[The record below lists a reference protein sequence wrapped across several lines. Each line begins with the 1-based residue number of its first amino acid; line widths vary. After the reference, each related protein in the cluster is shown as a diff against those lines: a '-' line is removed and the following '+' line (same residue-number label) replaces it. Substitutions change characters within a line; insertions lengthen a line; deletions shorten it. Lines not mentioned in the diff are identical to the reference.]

1 MYENILVDKEGPLAY
16 ITFNRPKVLNA
27 MNRKTKEEVLAALA
41 DLEADDDVRVVIF
54 RGAGEK
60 AFVAGADVRE
70 FVGRRPVDQRE
81 DRRRLGFYEA
91 IADFPKP
98 VIAMIRGY
106 CLGGGCELILAC
118 DLRIASKGSKIG
130 QPEINLGLI
139 PGGGGSQRLPRLVG
153 EGKALQLILTG
164 EMISGEEAKAIGLVE
179 EVYPDEELEERTR
192 ELALKIAEKSPI
204 AVRLAKEAVRAAA
217 RMDLQAGLEYEA
229 ALFSLLFSTK
239 DKEEGIKAFLEKRK
253 PSFKGR

>member
-1 MYENILVDKEGPLAY
+1 MYENILVHREGPLAY
-16 ITFNRPKVLNA
+16 ITFNRPQVLNA
-27 MNRKTKEEVLAALA
+27 MNRKTKEEVLAALKE
-41 DLEADDDVRVVIF
+41 LEEDDEVRVVIF

-70 FVGRRPVDQRE
+70 FVDLRPLEQRE
-81 DRRRLGFYEA
+81 ERQRLGFYEA

-98 VIAMIRGY
+98 MIAMIRGY

-118 DLRIASKGSKIG
+118 DIRLASSDAKIG

-139 PGGGGSQRLPRLVG
+139 PGGGGSQRLPRLIG

-164 EMISGEEAKAIGLVE
+164 ETISGEEAKAMGLVE
-179 EVYPDEELEERTR
+179 EVFSEGELEERTR

-217 RMDLQAGLEYEA
+217 RMDLQAGLEFEKT
-229 ALFSLLFSTK
+229 LFSLLFSTE
-239 DKEEGIKAFLEKRK
+239 DKEEGIRAFLEKRK
-253 PSFKGR
+253 PVFKGR

>member
-16 ITFNRPKVLNA
+16 ITFNRPRVLNA

-41 DLEADDDVRVVIF
+41 DLEADDDVKVVIV

-70 FVGRRPVDQRE
+70 FVGRRPLDQRE

-204 AVRLAKEAVRAAA
+204 AVRLAKEAVKAAA

-229 ALFSLLFSTK
+229 TLFSLLFSTE

-253 PSFKGR
+253 PSFRGR